1 MNFINSILLFF
12 AMLLISPVL
21 FNSNENKTFKTLSNS
36 MLVDAKN
43 DPYEGMTRIQGG
55 TFAMGVNQEDVIGDW
70 NNRLRRVTVS
80 SFYLDQKEVSNKS
93 YKEYL
98 HWLEKVYIPTNQD
111 SIVNEARPD
120 TLVWRSELAYNEPM
134 VEAYFRH
141 PSFNDYPVVGIS
153 WNQANEYCKWR
164 TDRANEKLLTKLG
177 YIDAKNDANKPVG
190 ANNFNKEAYLTDEYN
205 VAPTNKIANKK
216 AKKGEDAPKLK
227 ISFEDGVLTADYR
240 LPTEAEWEY
249 AAKTTL
255 VSGSS
260 TSALKNGGNAKNKN
274 AQLTSSDMPFPWSGS
289 GNNNIRSAKKGKTQG
304 LFLANFKNGSGD
316 YKGMTGY
323 MNESNG
329 MVEKVSSHLQNP
341 SLQLYNLAGNVNEW
355 VADVYRP
362 MNTMDMDDF
371 NPFRG
376 NVFQSNDTKLA
387 KGSRRDAKGRVIKQI
402 ESDSALKLRN
412 YDHADAINALDG
424 DDADNASYE
433 SGSTTL
439 ISNKSRVYKGG
450 SWKDRPYW
458 LNPGTRRY
466 LDQNKSSNNIGF
478 RCAMSAFYEAPPK
491 TNIFSFGRKNK

>member
-21 FNSNENKTFKTLSNS
+21 FNANENKTFKTLSNS

-80 SFYLDQKEVSNKS
+80 SFYLDQKEVSNKN
-93 YKEYL
+93 YKDYL
-98 HWLEKVYIPTNQD
+98 HWLEKVYMPTNQD
-111 SIVNEARPD
+111 SIVNQARPD

-153 WNQANEYCKWR
+153 WDQANEYCKWR

-177 YIDAKNDANKPVG
+177 YIDAKNDANKPLG

-205 VAPTNKIANKK
+205 VAPTNKISNKK

-227 ISFEDGVLTADYR
+227 ISFEDGVMTADYR

-260 TSALKNGGNAKNKN
+260 TTALKNGGNAKNKN
-274 AQLTSSDMPFPWSGS
+274 AQLTSSDLPFPWSGS
-289 GNNNIRSAKKGKTQG
+289 GNNNLRDSKKGNTQG

-323 MNESNG
+323 INESNG
-329 MVEKVSSHLQNP
+329 MIEKVSSHLQNS
-341 SLQLYNLAGNVNEW
+341 SLKLYNIAGNVNEW

-387 KGSRRDAKGRVIKQI
+387 KGSRRDAKGRIIKAV
-402 ESDSALKLRN
+402 ESDSTVKLRN
-412 YDHADAINALDG
+412 YDNADAINALDG

-491 TNIFSFGRKNK
+491 SSIFSFGRNK